1 MDAGKKI
8 LCYWSGFN
16 EFIPYVVYLRPDPL
30 YCMKRILTFLILLTT
45 ATPFF
50 LKAQEV
56 VKGKLDF
63 LKGTTEMKV
72 VFTYNK
78 LIVGQDGREA
88 SYIKRRKAEKD
99 AKEPGSGA
107 AWEQSWFADREKHY
121 EPSFTKLFT
130 KYADINLSK
139 DSTLKYVMVVNT
151 RFIEVGYNAGITSQK
166 AGINLEVEIF
176 DQANMKK
183 SICKIMMEDMKGGKG
198 QFATGP
204 RIGDAYAKAGKEL
217 GKMISKKTDD

>member
-1 MDAGKKI
+1 
-8 LCYWSGFN
+8 
-16 EFIPYVVYLRPDPL
+16 
-30 YCMKRILTFLILLTT
+30 MKRIFTFLVLLVT

-50 LKAQEV
+50 LKAQDV

-72 VFTYNK
+72 VFNYDK
-78 LIVGQDGREA
+78 LLVGQDGREA

-99 AKEPGSGA
+99 AKEPGTGA
-107 AWEQSWFADREKHY
+107 TWEESWFADREKY
-121 EPSFTKLFT
+121 YAPNFIELFA
-130 KYADINLSK
+130 KYSDIALSE
-139 DSTLKYVMVVNT
+139 DTTAKYIMVVT
-151 RFIEVGYNAGITSQK
+151 TKFIEIGYNVGVSSRK
-166 AGINLEVEIF
+166 AAINLEIEIF

-183 SICKIMMEDMKGGKG
+183 SICKILMEDMKGGKG

-204 RIGDAYAKAGKEL
+204 RIGEAYAKAGKEL

>member
-1 MDAGKKI
+1 
-8 LCYWSGFN
+8 
-16 EFIPYVVYLRPDPL
+16 
-30 YCMKRILTFLILLTT
+30 MKRILTFLILLTT
-45 ATPFF
+45 GTATPIF
-50 LKAQEV
+50 LRAQEV

-88 SYIKRRKAEKD
+88 SYIKRRKAEKE

-121 EPSFTKLFT
+121 EPSFTELFK
-130 KYADINLSK
+130 KYADITLSK
-139 DSTLKYVMVVNT
+139 DSTAKYVMVVNT
-151 RFIEVGYNAGITSQK
+151 RFIEVGYNVAVSSRK
-166 AGINLEVEIF
+166 AAVNLDVEIF

-183 SICKIMMEDMKGGKG
+183 SICKVMMDDMKGGKG
-198 QFATGP
+198 QFATGL
-204 RIGDAYAKAGKEL
+204 RIGEAYAKAGKEL
-217 GKMISKKTDD
+217 GKMISKKTGD

>member
-1 MDAGKKI
+1 
-8 LCYWSGFN
+8 
-16 EFIPYVVYLRPDPL
+16 
-30 YCMKRILTFLILLTT
+30 MKRIFTFLILL
-45 ATPFF
+45 ATGTITPVF

-78 LIVGQDGREA
+78 LIVGEDGREA
-88 SYIKRRKAEKD
+88 SYIKRRKAEKE

-121 EPSFTKLFT
+121 EPSFIELFK
-130 KYADINLSK
+130 KYADITLSK
-139 DSTLKYVMVVNT
+139 DSTPKYVMVVNT
-151 RFIEVGYNAGITSQK
+151 RFIEVGYNVAVSSRK
-166 AGINLEVEIF
+166 AAINLDVEIF

-183 SICKIMMEDMKGGKG
+183 SICKVMMDDMKGGKG
-198 QFATGP
+198 QFATGL

-217 GKMISKKTDD
+217 GKMISKKIDD